1 VEGVNFDPLTVTKD
15 QLCDFE
21 IPSDRIEEILG
32 LQAIINKVEDSSA
45 KITPQVL
52 AGQMDLVLKGLQY
65 TADNLKEQP
74 K

>member
-1 VEGVNFDPLTVTKD
+1 VDFDPATVTKAE
-15 QLCDFE
+15 LYDFE